1 MGHDTLFQI
10 AGCALE
16 RSKLFLTVFAW
27 GGKRLVFS
35 SRSLKFI
42 LCGILFC
49 LHQNVNAQTTPDPET
64 VQCNDLIVEM
74 LDIAD
79 PNCSSQECN
88 RAFFQVRLRTNGAF
102 VPSGG
107 LNTLTFYL
115 AYEEISV
122 VTQMIGPPLV
132 SLDEI
137 ETENCFQSGS
147 FPQSDYSVHSI
158 EPDERIVSFVLTN
171 PNENGPGVAF
181 TKLTGQNVWVAN
193 LFVVVMSTYPSVVIQ
208 PSFVSAT
215 YKYGNTL
222 CTSSISPP
230 SLSYLQTITQPY
242 TAPSAPTMAETDV
255 CLHFGTFDSN
265 TKLLPVEIANNALT
279 SKSVRYLNFTFDVT
293 PTNLM
298 VPPELVNFIQ
308 TPVYQK
314 RIPIPG
320 TNKYR
325 FIVRFAPPN
334 VPIALDPAGFPS
346 SKKKLFDVKIE
357 GPQLQTL
364 LTTVQLC
371 FETGQIR
378 TDNYN
383 GPSSCKAACLSS
395 PCGNASFGEAN
406 YCNPPD
412 FTLRIRGDQQISN
425 CSSQRTTVTLGWNS
439 SPDPL
444 SFERIKI
451 TLKFNLGNGVSI
463 ANIGT
468 NSFGCPSVN
477 PSCLPL
483 GTYNNCFSINGDIV
497 SFCFYPSTGT
507 NIYKDSG
514 FEIFFNVATGCVGG
528 VTVTEALIDIAG
540 STACVP
546 LIEIQGFPLCPPL
559 LEGNIRDEQG
569 DNIDDV
575 RVNIKRNPAS
585 GSCPDVTLTPGNLPF
600 SQCVC
605 DYGAGISYTAAPFV
619 RFDGQNGNSN
629 HYLNGVSTYD
639 LVLISRHILGIEPLS
654 SPYKMIAADASKSNS
669 ITTFDIV
676 EIRKLILGINDK
688 FTAPSWKYIDAD
700 YVFPVPTNPWDLQSP
715 PFPENI
721 VVTNFPETQADFVA
735 VKVGDVNNT
744 HSDDLAPGKPTAK
757 ADEFAIEYPAINA
770 KPGEYFTLPVTYRG
784 KETLAAFQLGL
795 HFDPQRLELVGPS
808 AGDLVGMN
816 ADCFGFTE
824 INDGKIRVVWLAMEP
839 ENYLA
844 EGQILFS
851 LTFKVLRGEKSE
863 TPLLQTDDAVLENL
877 GFRADGAT
885 YGLTANSIAP
895 GERSPATVANDTS
908 IGVACLPNPT
918 AGTVTLQL
926 ETFSEKRAAVSVY
939 SAFGVRKFYK
949 ELELPAGVTELNIAE
964 ANDWPAGVYVWKVK
978 AGKNKSQGIF
988 IKQ

>member
-1 MGHDTLFQI
+1 
-10 AGCALE
+10 
-16 RSKLFLTVFAW
+16 
-27 GGKRLVFS
+27 
-35 SRSLKFI
+35 
-42 LCGILFC
+42 
-49 LHQNVNAQTTPDPET
+49 
-64 VQCNDLIVEM
+64 
-74 LDIAD
+74 
-79 PNCSSQECN
+79 
-88 RAFFQVRLRTNGAF
+88 
-102 VPSGG
+102 
-107 LNTLTFYL
+107 
-115 AYEEISV
+115 
-122 VTQMIGPPLV
+122 MIGPDLISV
-132 SLDEI
+132 DEI

-147 FPQSDYSVHSI
+147 FPQSDYSIHSI

-181 TKLTGQNVWVAN
+181 TKLAGQNVWVAN
-193 LFVVVMSTYPSVVIQ
+193 LFVVVMSTYPNVVIQ
-208 PSFVSAT
+208 PTFLSAT
-215 YKYGNTL
+215 YKYGSTL

-230 SLSYLQTITQPY
+230 SPNYLQTITQPY
-242 TAPSAPTMAETDV
+242 TAPSAPSTAETDV

-265 TKLLPVEIANNALT
+265 TKLLPVEISNNALT

-320 TNKYR
+320 TNDYR
-325 FIVRFAPPN
+325 FIVRFALPN
-334 VPIALDPAGFPS
+334 APIALDPAGFPS

-378 TDNYN
+378 TDNYD
-383 GPSSCKAACLSS
+383 GPSSCKAACLSM

-406 YCNPPD
+406 YCSPAD
-412 FTLRIRGDQQISN
+412 FILRVTGQQHAN
-425 CSSQRTTVTLGWNS
+425 CSLQRSTVTLGWNN

-463 ANIGT
+463 AYIGA
-468 NSFGCPSVN
+468 NSFGCPSAN

-483 GTYNNCFSINGDIV
+483 GTYNNCFSINGDVV
-497 SFCFYPSTGT
+497 SFCFYPATGT
-507 NIYKDSG
+507 SIYKDSG
-514 FEIFFNVATGCVGG
+514 FEIFFNSPAGCVGG

-540 STACVP
+540 SAACVP
-546 LIEIQGFPLCPPL
+546 STEVQGFPLCPPL

-575 RVNIKRNPAS
+575 KVLIERAPVL
-585 GSCPDVTLTPGNLPF
+585 GSCSDVTLTPGNLPF

-605 DYGAGISYTAAPFV
+605 DYGAGISYTATPFV

-629 HYLNGVSTYD
+629 RYLNGVSTYD
-639 LVLISRHILGIEPLS
+639 LVLISRHILQLEPLG
-654 SPYKMIAADASKSNS
+654 SPYKIIAADANYDGDV
-669 ITTFDIV
+669 TTFDIV
-676 EIRKLILGINDK
+676 QIRKLILGINDK
-688 FTAPSWKYIDAD
+688 FAAPSWRYIDAD
-700 YVFPVPTNPWDLQSP
+700 YLFPDPAAPFQAA
-715 PFPENI
+715 FPENI

-744 HSDDLAPGKPTAK
+744 HSDDLAPGKSAAK
-757 ADEFAIEYPAINA
+757 AGEFTIEYPAINA
-770 KPGEYFTLPVTYRG
+770 KPGEYVTLPVTYRG
-784 KETLAAFQLGL
+784 TETLAAFQLGL

-839 ENYLA
+839 ENYLV
-844 EGQILFS
+844 EGQTLFS
-851 LTFKVLRGEKSE
+851 LTFKVLRSEKRK
-863 TPLLQTDDAVLENL
+863 TPLVQTDDAVLENL

-885 YGLTANSIAP
+885 YGLTANPVAP
-895 GERSPATVANDTS
+895 GERSPAAATNGTGV
-908 IGVACLPNPT
+908 GVACLTNPT
-918 AGTVTLQL
+918 AGTVTLQFD
-926 ETFSEKRAAVSVY
+926 TPAEKRVAVSVY

-949 ELELPAGVTELNIAE
+949 ELELPVGVTELNITE
-964 ANDWPAGVYVWKVK
+964 ANDWPAGVYVWRVK
-978 AGKNKSQGIF
+978 AEKNKSQGIF